1 MPPQEEETSKEED
14 KLNSDDKNKP
24 VETEGFNPS
33 EFKLAINFLEQIP
46 FNKALGLRPTKLSQD
61 YCEFKMNMK
70 DDLIGNFLQGI
81 LHGGAISTAL
91 DVTGGAMALVAAW
104 QSLKDRDVPSSER
117 PKTLSKLGT
126 IDMRVDFLQP
136 GKGKEFTIG
145 ATLLRIGNKV
155 AVTRMEFKNEKNDLI
170 AVGTGTYL
178 CG

>member
-1 MPPQEEETSKEED
+1 MGTESNAVEKEKAVD
-14 KLNSDDKNKP
+14 
-24 VETEGFNPS
+24 TQGFNQS
-33 EFKLAINFLEQIP
+33 EYNIAINFLEQIP
-46 FNKALGLRPTKLSQD
+46 FNKVLGLRPTKLSQD

-91 DVTGGAMALVAAW
+91 DVTGGAMAMVAAW
-104 QSLKDRDVPSSER
+104 QRLKNQDVPSSER
-117 PKTLSKLGT
+117 TKTLAKLGT

-155 AVTRMEFKNEKNDLI
+155 AVTRMELNNEKGDLI

>member
-1 MPPQEEETSKEED
+1 MNTES
-14 KLNSDDKNKP
+14 NP
-24 VETEGFNPS
+24 VEAHGFNPS
-33 EFKLAINFLEQIP
+33 EYNIAMNFLEQIP
-46 FNKALGLRPTKLSQD
+46 FNKVLGLKPIKLSQD

-91 DVTGGAMALVAAW
+91 DVTGGAMAMVAAW
-104 QSLKDRDVPSSER
+104 QRLKEHKVPQSER
-117 PKTLSKLGT
+117 PKTLAKLGT

-155 AVTRMEFKNEKNDLI
+155 AVTRMELKNEQDQLI

>member
-1 MPPQEEETSKEED
+1 MSTE
-14 KLNSDDKNKP
+14 
-24 VETEGFNPS
+24 VETHGFNPS
-33 EFKLAINFLEQIP
+33 EYNIAINFLEQIP
-46 FNKALGLRPTKLSQD
+46 FNKVLGLQPTKLSKD
-61 YCEFKMNMK
+61 YCEFKMKMK

-91 DVTGGAMALVAAW
+91 DVTGGAMAMVAAW
-104 QSLKDRDVPSSER
+104 QRLKEQKVPSSER

-155 AVTRMEFKNEKNDLI
+155 AVTRMEFKNENDELL

>member
-1 MPPQEEETSKEED
+1 MLHHNKQELNMSTETNSVEQD
-14 KLNSDDKNKP
+14 KD
-24 VETEGFNPS
+24 VETKGFNPS
-33 EFKLAINFLEQIP
+33 EYNIAINFLEQIP
-46 FNKALGLRPTKLSQD
+46 FNKVLGLKPTKLSQD
-61 YCEFKMNMK
+61 YCEFKMKMK

-91 DVTGGAMALVAAW
+91 DVTGGAMAMVAAW
-104 QSLKDRDVPSSER
+104 QRLKDQNVPSSER

-126 IDMRVDFLQP
+126 IDMRVDFLRP

-155 AVTRMEFKNEKNDLI
+155 AVTRMEFHNEKGDLI

>member
-1 MPPQEEETSKEED
+1 MSEESHLDEKVTVD
-14 KLNSDDKNKP
+14 
-24 VETEGFNPS
+24 TEGFNPS
-33 EFKLAINFLEQIP
+33 EYNIAINFLEQIP
-46 FNKALGLRPTKLSQD
+46 FNKVLGLRPTKLSQQ
-61 YCEFKMNMK
+61 YCEFKMNMR
-70 DDLIGNFLQGI
+70 DDLVGNFLQGI
-81 LHGGAISTAL
+81 LHGGVISTAL

-104 QSLKDRDVPSSER
+104 QRLKDRNVPSSER

-155 AVTRMEFKNEKNDLI
+155 AVTRMEFKNEKDDLI

>member
-1 MPPQEEETSKEED
+1 MTDQ
-14 KLNSDDKNKP
+14 N
-24 VETEGFNPS
+24 VETHGFNQS
-33 EFKLAINFLEQIP
+33 EYNIAINFLEQIP
-46 FNKALGLRPTKLSQD
+46 FNKLLGLKPTKLSNE

-91 DVTGGAMALVAAW
+91 DVTGGAMAMVAAW
-104 QSLKDRDVPSSER
+104 QRLKDQKVPSEER

-155 AVTRMEFKNEKNDLI
+155 AVTRMEFKNENNDLI

>member
-1 MPPQEEETSKEED
+1 MTEESHLDEKVSVD
-14 KLNSDDKNKP
+14 
-24 VETEGFNPS
+24 TEGFNPS
-33 EFKLAINFLEQIP
+33 EYNIAINFLEQIP
-46 FNKALGLRPTKLSQD
+46 FNKVLGLRPTKLSQQ
-61 YCEFKMNMK
+61 YCEFKMNMR

-81 LHGGAISTAL
+81 LHGGVISTAL

-104 QSLKDRDVPSSER
+104 QRLKDRNVPSSER

-136 GKGKEFTIG
+136 GKGKEFTIS

-155 AVTRMEFKNEKNDLI
+155 AVTRMEFKNEKDDLI

>member
-1 MPPQEEETSKEED
+1 MTDQ
-14 KLNSDDKNKP
+14 N
-24 VETEGFNPS
+24 VETHGFNQS
-33 EFKLAINFLEQIP
+33 EYNIAINFLEQIP
-46 FNKALGLRPTKLSQD
+46 FNKVLGLKPTKLSHD

-91 DVTGGAMALVAAW
+91 DVTGGAMAMVAAW
-104 QSLKDRDVPSSER
+104 QRLKDQDVPSEER

-155 AVTRMEFKNEKNDLI
+155 AVTRMEFKNEEDTLI

>member
-1 MPPQEEETSKEED
+1 MSTENNIEEKTGD
-14 KLNSDDKNKP
+14 VD
-24 VETEGFNPS
+24 TQGFNPS
-33 EFKLAINFLEQIP
+33 EYNIAINFLEQIP
-46 FNKALGLRPTKLSQD
+46 FNKVLGLKPTKLSQD
-61 YCEFKMNMK
+61 YCEFTMKMK

-91 DVTGGAMALVAAW
+91 DVTGGAMAMVAAW
-104 QSLKDRDVPSSER
+104 QRLKDQKVPSSER

-155 AVTRMEFKNEKNDLI
+155 AVTRMEFKNEKGDLI

>member
-1 MPPQEEETSKEED
+1 MSTNSNS
-14 KLNSDDKNKP
+14 LNEAAVVADENKA
-24 VETEGFNPS
+24 VEAEGFSRTEYNI
-33 EFKLAINFLEQIP
+33 AINFLEQIP
-46 FNKALGLRPTKLSQD
+46 FNKLLGLRPTKLSDD

-91 DVTGGAMALVAAW
+91 DVTGGAMAMVAAW
-104 QSLKDRDVPSSER
+104 KRLKEHKVPKAER
-117 PKTLSKLGT
+117 PKTLAKLGT

-155 AVTRMEFKNEKNDLI
+155 AVTRMELKNEKEELI

>member
-1 MPPQEEETSKEED
+1 MSIESN
-14 KLNSDDKNKP
+14 LDDKKIP

-33 EFKLAINFLEQIP
+33 EYKLAINFLEQIP
-46 FNKALGLRPTKLSQD
+46 FNKALGLRPTKLSQN

-104 QSLKDRDVPSSER
+104 QRLKDRDVPSSER
-117 PKTLSKLGT
+117 PKTLSRLGT

-136 GKGKEFTIG
+136 GKGKEFTIS

-155 AVTRMEFKNEKNDLI
+155 AVTRMEFKNEKDDLI

>member
-1 MPPQEEETSKEED
+1 MKNLIKEKTSD
-14 KLNSDDKNKP
+14 VDTQVD
-24 VETEGFNPS
+24 TQGFNPS
-33 EFKLAINFLEQIP
+33 EYNIAINFLEQIP
-46 FNKALGLRPTKLSQD
+46 FNKVLGLQPTKLSQD
-61 YCEFKMNMK
+61 YCEFTMKMKN
-70 DDLIGNFLQGI
+70 DLIGNFLQGI

-91 DVTGGAMALVAAW
+91 DVTGGAMAMVAAW
-104 QSLKDRDVPSSER
+104 QRLKDQNVPSSER

-155 AVTRMEFKNEKNDLI
+155 AVTRMEFTNEKGDLI

>member
-1 MPPQEEETSKEED
+1 MSTENNLVDEEKAVDTK
-14 KLNSDDKNKP
+14 
-24 VETEGFNPS
+24 GFNPS
-33 EFKLAINFLEQIP
+33 EYNIAINFLEQIP
-46 FNKALGLRPTKLSQD
+46 FNKVLGLRPTKLSQD

-91 DVTGGAMALVAAW
+91 DVTGGAMAMVAAW
-104 QSLKDRDVPSSER
+104 QRLKDRDVPSSER
-117 PKTLSKLGT
+117 PKTLAKLGT

-136 GKGKEFTIG
+136 GKGKEFIIG

-155 AVTRMEFKNEKNDLI
+155 AVTRMEFKNEKDDLI

>member
-1 MPPQEEETSKEED
+1 MSIEN
-14 KLNSDDKNKP
+14 NSTDQSES
-24 VETEGFNPS
+24 VETKGFNPS
-33 EFKLAINFLEQIP
+33 EYNIAINFLEQIP
-46 FNKALGLRPTKLSQD
+46 FNKVLGLKPTKLSQD
-61 YCEFKMNMK
+61 YCEFKMNMR

-91 DVTGGAMALVAAW
+91 DVTGGAMAMVAAW
-104 QSLKDRDVPSSER
+104 QRLKDKKVPSSER
-117 PKTLSKLGT
+117 PKTLAKLGT

-155 AVTRMEFKNEKNDLI
+155 AVTRMEFKNEKGDLI

>member
-1 MPPQEEETSKEED
+1 MSTESNLPKKEKAVD
-14 KLNSDDKNKP
+14 TL
-24 VETEGFNPS
+24 GFNPS
-33 EFKLAINFLEQIP
+33 EYNIAINFLEQIP
-46 FNKALGLRPTKLSQD
+46 FNKVLGLKPTKLSQD
-61 YCEFKMNMK
+61 YCEFKMSMK

-91 DVTGGAMALVAAW
+91 DVTGGAMAMVAAW
-104 QSLKDRDVPSSER
+104 QRLKNQDVPSSER
-117 PKTLSKLGT
+117 PKTLAKLGT
-126 IDMRVDFLQP
+126 IDIRVDFLRP

-155 AVTRMEFKNEKNDLI
+155 AVTRMEFKNEKDDLI

>member
-1 MPPQEEETSKEED
+1 MSTE
-14 KLNSDDKNKP
+14 
-24 VETEGFNPS
+24 VETENFNPS
-33 EFKLAINFLEQIP
+33 EYNIAINFLEQIP
-46 FNKALGLRPTKLSQD
+46 FNKVLGLRPTKLSQD

-91 DVTGGAMALVAAW
+91 DVTGGAMAMVAAW
-104 QSLKDRDVPSSER
+104 QRLKEQKIPSSER

-136 GKGKEFTIG
+136 GKGTEFTIG

-155 AVTRMEFKNEKNDLI
+155 AVTRMEFKNEKDELL

>member
-1 MPPQEEETSKEED
+1 MSTENNIEEKTGD
-14 KLNSDDKNKP
+14 VD
-24 VETEGFNPS
+24 TQGFNPS
-33 EFKLAINFLEQIP
+33 EYNIAINFLEQIP
-46 FNKALGLRPTKLSQD
+46 FNKVLGLQPTKLSQD
-61 YCEFKMNMK
+61 YCEFTMKMK

-91 DVTGGAMALVAAW
+91 DVTGGAMAMVAAW
-104 QSLKDRDVPSSER
+104 QRLKDQKVPSSER

-155 AVTRMEFKNEKNDLI
+155 AVTRMEFKNEKGDLI

>member
-1 MPPQEEETSKEED
+1 MKAVIGMSAEGNSTPQEQKVDTQ
-14 KLNSDDKNKP
+14 
-24 VETEGFNPS
+24 GFNPS
-33 EFKLAINFLEQIP
+33 EYNIAINFLEQIP
-46 FNKALGLRPTKLSQD
+46 FNKVLGLKPTKLSQD
-61 YCEFKMNMK
+61 YCEFKMKMK

-91 DVTGGAMALVAAW
+91 DVTGGAMAMVAAW
-104 QSLKDRDVPSSER
+104 QRLKEQKIPSSER

-136 GKGKEFTIG
+136 GKGKEFTVG

-155 AVTRMEFKNEKNDLI
+155 AVTRMELKNEKDELI

>member
-1 MPPQEEETSKEED
+1 MSND
-14 KLNSDDKNKP
+14 
-24 VETEGFNPS
+24 VEVENFNQS
-33 EFKLAINFLEQIP
+33 EYNIAINFLEQIP
-46 FNKALGLRPTKLSQD
+46 FNKVLGLRPTKLSQS

-91 DVTGGAMALVAAW
+91 DVTGGAMAMVAAW
-104 QSLKDRDVPSSER
+104 QRLKEQKVPSAER

-136 GKGKEFTIG
+136 GKGEEFTVG

-155 AVTRMEFKNEKNDLI
+155 AVTRMEFKNEKGELL

>member
-1 MPPQEEETSKEED
+1 MSTNSNSLNEAAAVAAESKA
-14 KLNSDDKNKP
+14 
-24 VETEGFNPS
+24 VEAEGFSRTEYNI
-33 EFKLAINFLEQIP
+33 AINFLEQIP
-46 FNKALGLRPTKLSQD
+46 FNKLLGLRPTKLSDD

-91 DVTGGAMALVAAW
+91 DVTGGAMAMVAAW
-104 QSLKDRDVPSSER
+104 RRLKEHKVPAAER
-117 PKTLSKLGT
+117 PKTLAKLGT

-155 AVTRMEFKNEKNDLI
+155 AVTRMELKNEKEELI

>member
-1 MPPQEEETSKEED
+1 MTDQ
-14 KLNSDDKNKP
+14 N
-24 VETEGFNPS
+24 VETHGFNQS
-33 EFKLAINFLEQIP
+33 EYNIAINFLEQIP
-46 FNKALGLRPTKLSQD
+46 FNKVLGLKPTKLSND

-91 DVTGGAMALVAAW
+91 DVTGGAMAMVAAW
-104 QSLKDRDVPSSER
+104 QRLKQQEVPSEER
-117 PKTLSKLGT
+117 TKTLSKLGT

-155 AVTRMEFKNEKNDLI
+155 AVTRMEFKNENNDLI

>member
-1 MPPQEEETSKEED
+1 MSIESN
-14 KLNSDDKNKP
+14 LDDKKKP
-24 VETEGFNPS
+24 AEAEGFNPS
-33 EFKLAINFLEQIP
+33 EYKLAINFLEQIP

-104 QSLKDRDVPSSER
+104 QRLKDRDVPSSER

-136 GKGKEFTIG
+136 GKGKEFTIS

-155 AVTRMEFKNEKNDLI
+155 AVTRMEFKNEKDDLI

>member
-1 MPPQEEETSKEED
+1 MTDQ
-14 KLNSDDKNKP
+14 N
-24 VETEGFNPS
+24 VETHGFNQS
-33 EFKLAINFLEQIP
+33 EYNIAINFLEQIP
-46 FNKALGLRPTKLSQD
+46 FNKVLGLKPTKLSQD

-91 DVTGGAMALVAAW
+91 DVTGGAMAMVAAW
-104 QSLKDRDVPSSER
+104 QRLKEQKVPSEER

-155 AVTRMEFKNEKNDLI
+155 AVTRMEFKNENNDLI

>member
-1 MPPQEEETSKEED
+1 MGAESNAVEKEKAVD
-14 KLNSDDKNKP
+14 
-24 VETEGFNPS
+24 TQGFNQS
-33 EFKLAINFLEQIP
+33 EYNIAINFLEQIP
-46 FNKALGLRPTKLSQD
+46 FNKVLGLRPTKLSQD

-91 DVTGGAMALVAAW
+91 DVTGGAMAMVAAW
-104 QSLKDRDVPSSER
+104 QRLKNQDVPSSER
-117 PKTLSKLGT
+117 TKTLAKLGT

-155 AVTRMEFKNEKNDLI
+155 AVTRMELNNEKGDLI

>member
-1 MPPQEEETSKEED
+1 MSIENNLND
-14 KLNSDDKNKP
+14 KGKAVD
-24 VETEGFNPS
+24 TQGFNSS
-33 EFKLAINFLEQIP
+33 EYNIAINFLEQIP
-46 FNKALGLRPTKLSQD
+46 FNKVLGLKPTKLSQD

-91 DVTGGAMALVAAW
+91 DVTGGAMAMVAAW
-104 QSLKDRDVPSSER
+104 QRLKDHEVPASER
-117 PKTLSKLGT
+117 PKTLAKLGT

-155 AVTRMEFKNEKNDLI
+155 AVTRMEFKNEKAELI

>member
-1 MPPQEEETSKEED
+1 MTDQ
-14 KLNSDDKNKP
+14 N
-24 VETEGFNPS
+24 VETHGFNQS
-33 EFKLAINFLEQIP
+33 EYNIAINFLEQIP
-46 FNKALGLRPTKLSQD
+46 FNKVLGLKPTKLSQD

-91 DVTGGAMALVAAW
+91 DVTGGAMAMVAAW
-104 QSLKDRDVPSSER
+104 QRLKDQKVPSEER

-126 IDMRVDFLQP
+126 IDMRVDFLHP

-155 AVTRMEFKNEKNDLI
+155 AVTRMEFKNEEDTLI

>member
-1 MPPQEEETSKEED
+1 MSIETT
-14 KLNSDDKNKP
+14 P
-24 VETEGFNPS
+24 VEAHGFNPS
-33 EFKLAINFLEQIP
+33 EYNIAMNFLEQIP
-46 FNKALGLRPTKLSQD
+46 FNKVLGLKPSKLSQD
-61 YCEFKMNMK
+61 YCEFKMSMK
-70 DDLIGNFLQGI
+70 DDLIGNFLLGI

-91 DVTGGAMALVAAW
+91 DVTGGAMAMVAAW
-104 QSLKDRDVPSSER
+104 QRLKEHKVPQAER
-117 PKTLSKLGT
+117 PKTLAKLGT

-155 AVTRMEFKNEKNDLI
+155 AVTRMELKNEQDQLI

>member
-1 MPPQEEETSKEED
+1 MSIESN
-14 KLNSDDKNKP
+14 LDDKKKP

-33 EFKLAINFLEQIP
+33 EYKLAINFLEQIP

-91 DVTGGAMALVAAW
+91 DVTGGAMALVVAW
-104 QSLKDRDVPSSER
+104 QRLKDRDVPSSER
-117 PKTLSKLGT
+117 PKTLSRLGT

-136 GKGKEFTIG
+136 GKGKEFTIS

-155 AVTRMEFKNEKNDLI
+155 AVTRMEFKNEKDDLI